1 MSNRNK
7 LTILF
12 LIVNM
17 ISHIVCANVDSSKIY
32 LQEGA
37 DFFFA
42 GDFNNCLIVYN
53 KALNFQLKSYSK
65 DDIRLGRTYN
75 NIGLVYL
82 NIWNFEKSIQ
92 YLKKAQKIYSEN
104 GQHLYLA
111 IVYSNLGANYKN
123 IGDFKLAKQYFE
135 YSLQILQNL
144 NTSESNRRKAET
156 LNRLGIL
163 QYHNKDY
170 KTAITNYNTALL
182 KYSKDL
188 LPQNLHDLYQNLSNC
203 YLNIYKKDSAL
214 IMLQKALKLSESH
227 NALPEKYLAI
237 THQKLYHYY
246 LYDKDKTK
254 SKEHLFK
261 ALEIFQSIKADSSYF
276 IYLFLDFAD
285 YYSNLNN
292 TKLALN
298 YYQKATNIIIT
309 SPVDNEMHIPKS
321 SSFINPIEGILLLRK
336 KAEFLYK
343 IGVDSLNIK
352 YLESS
357 IDALQV
363 ASELLDKARTSF
375 LSIESKLS
383 LADNESIIYQL
394 GIYASHRL
402 FSLTEE
408 GKFLELAY
416 KFSEK
421 SKSSVL
427 ESSLQEQKAK
437 TFGGIP
443 DSLLLKEEKLKRDIA
458 FYNELIYKEKLKKE
472 YSIDKLKNWQSTLIS
487 VNEQYENLKKT
498 LEQNYK
504 NYFQLKYV
512 SPYSSLSKVK
522 NRLNKNT
529 TLLEYALTDSVLF
542 IFQIDR
548 KNTLL
553 HTKKIDS
560 TFYNFT
566 NKFLNQFKNF
576 DYISQGKNIY
586 ALYQDAGSQ
595 LYDYLINS
603 VNKDELNENLVII
616 PDNILSYIPFEALVK
631 PSNEVPES
639 YTDMHYLLYD
649 YTFSYSYSAHLFL
662 ENNQKSSRKFWNK
675 ALSVAPEY
683 KSDSYTTHQF
693 TQDIFRSQ
701 RDNLAP
707 LPFALEEANLVSK
720 VTFGRELSGS
730 EATENN
736 FLEFAPEF
744 NILHL
749 AMHTLIDD
757 KNPLYSRLV
766 FYADSNNLETGFLTT
781 NEIFSI
787 KLKADM
793 TVLSACSSGEG
804 EYRKGEGVL
813 SLARSFF
820 YAGCPSLVMTLW
832 NVDDESGL
840 RLMKDYYKYLR
851 DGLSKAK
858 AMQLAKINYIS
869 EITPDKQHPFYW
881 SNYICIGNSSALYFP
896 IWIYFAII
904 SLLFLLPLTI
914 FIWKLTIK
922 NRKLNLSEPNLAL
935 RNKHGFNN

>member
-1 MSNRNK
+1 
-7 LTILF
+7 
-12 LIVNM
+12 M
-17 ISHIVCANVDSSKIY
+17 ITNIVCANVDSSKIY
-32 LQEGA
+32 LQKGA

-53 KALNFQLKSYSK
+53 KALNFQLKSYP
-65 DDIRLGRTYN
+65 DDDVRLGRTYN

-104 GQHLYLA
+104 GQHIYLA

-123 IGDFKLAKQYFE
+123 IGDFRLAKHYFE
-135 YSLQILQNL
+135 YALQILQNL

-170 KTAITNYNTALL
+170 KTAIKYYNTALK
-182 KYSKDL
+182 KYSSDL

-203 YLNIYKKDSAL
+203 YLNINQIDSAL
-214 IMLQKALKLSESH
+214 VMLHKALKLSESH
-227 NALPEKYLAI
+227 TALPKKYLAI

-246 LYDKDKTK
+246 LYDNNKHK
-254 SKEHLFK
+254 SEEHLFK
-261 ALEIFQSIKADSSYF
+261 ALEIFKSIKADSSYF

-285 YYSNLNN
+285 YYASLNN
-292 TKLALN
+292 IQLALK
-298 YYQKATNIIIT
+298 YYNKATNLIIT
-309 SPVDNEMHIPKS
+309 SPVKDEMYIPNS

-336 KAEFLYK
+336 KAELLFK
-343 IGVDSLNIK
+343 VGVDSLNIS
-352 YLESS
+352 YLETS

-394 GIYASHRL
+394 GIFASYKL
-402 FSLTEE
+402 FILTEKE
-408 GKFLELAY
+408 KFLELAY

-437 TFGGIP
+437 AFGGIP

-458 FYNELIYKEKLKKE
+458 FYNELIYKEKLKKDFSE
-472 YSIDKLKNWQSTLIS
+472 DKLRNWQSTLIS
-487 VNEQYENLKKT
+487 INEEYENLKKT
-498 LEQNYK
+498 LEKNYK

-512 SPYSSLSKVK
+512 SPYSSLENVK
-522 NRLNKNT
+522 KQLGKNT
-529 TLLEYALTDSVLF
+529 TLLEYALTDSILF
-542 IFQIDR
+542 IFQIDN

-560 TFYNFT
+560 SFFNITNNF
-566 NKFLNQFKNF
+566 LSQFKNF
-576 DYISQGKNIY
+576 DYICQGKNIY
-586 ALYQDAGSQ
+586 AAYQDSGSQ

-603 VNKDELNENLVII
+603 VKIDDLNENLVII

-631 PSNEVPES
+631 PSDKVPKS
-639 YTDMHYLLYD
+639 YTEMHYLLYD

-662 ENNQKSSRKFWNK
+662 ENNKKSSRKFWNK
-675 ALSVAPEY
+675 ALTVAPEY
-683 KSDSYTTHQF
+683 KSDRNNPSYQVAK
-693 TQDIFRSQ
+693 DVFRSQ
-701 RDNLAP
+701 RDNLDP

-736 FLEFAPEF
+736 FLQHAPDF

-766 FYADSNNLETGFLTT
+766 FYAESNDSEAGFLTT
-781 NEIFSI
+781 NEIFSL

-840 RLMKDYYKYLR
+840 RLMKDYYKHLR

-858 AMQLAKINYIS
+858 AMQLAKIDYIS
-869 EITPDKQHPFYW
+869 DITPDKQHPFYW
-881 SNYICIGNSSALYFP
+881 SNYICIGNSSALYLP
-896 IWIYFAII
+896 IWIYLAII
-904 SLLFLLPLTI
+904 SLFSLFPLTLYVYI
-914 FIWKLTIK
+914 KTRKKHKLK
-922 NRKLNLSEPNLAL
+922 LSEPMPNLSK
-935 RNKHGFNN
+935 RINNKSNN